1 MSTPTPAPGPEGQ
14 HDPVGGGAGGQAPA
28 PGWSGRPDQ
37 GPGGPNQYG
46 QYGQSGQSG
55 QYGHDGQDAQHGRD
69 GQRAPGPQG
78 GSAPTP
84 PAAGAEQGWGAVPEI
99 PRYGGEPSSSY
110 GQYGAPGEVPTMAAA
125 QPGII
130 PLRPLT
136 LGEIY
141 DGAFK
146 AIRANPAVMFGLAA
160 VVVAIVTILQGALTW
175 GAYEDLNRLA
185 GEATPTEEDLEELVG
200 ALGASIVPSLA
211 GTVLGFVATT
221 ILNGVL
227 IHSVS
232 QSVIGRTLPLRELWD
247 LVRPQL
253 LKLLLLTLLVSVAV
267 AAAFAVFLLP
277 GIIGLASG
285 EVGVGALLLL
295 LGALLALV
303 ATLFVVVVTV
313 LATPALVLE
322 RSGVLTALRR
332 SWRLT
337 LPAFWRVTGIYLL
350 TTILVGIVAAIVTTP
365 LGMLGQ
371 LFDSVTV
378 LTVAQLAGSTVAAA
392 VTTPFM
398 AAVVALL
405 YIDIRIRREGLDVE
419 LAAAAAEGP

>member
-1 MSTPTPAPGPEGQ
+1 
-14 HDPVGGGAGGQAPA
+14 
-28 PGWSGRPDQ
+28 
-37 GPGGPNQYG
+37 
-46 QYGQSGQSG
+46 
-55 QYGHDGQDAQHGRD
+55 
-69 GQRAPGPQG
+69 
-78 GSAPTP
+78 
-84 PAAGAEQGWGAVPEI
+84 
-99 PRYGGEPSSSY
+99 
-110 GQYGAPGEVPTMAAA
+110 
-125 QPGII
+125 
-130 PLRPLT
+130 T

-160 VVVAIVTILQGALTW
+160 VGVAIVTILQGALTW
-175 GAYEDLNRLA
+175 GAYEDLNRPA
-185 GEATPTEEDLEELVG
+185 GHATPTEEDLEELVG
-200 ALGASIVPSLA
+200 ALGASVVPSLA

-337 LPAFWRVTGIYLL
+337 LPTFWRVIGIYLL
-350 TTILVGIVAAIVTTP
+350 TTILVAIVAAIVTAP

-378 LTVAQLAGSTVAAA
+378 LTVTQLAGSTVAAA

-419 LAAAAAEGP
+419 LAAAAAEGA

>member
-1 MSTPTPAPGPEGQ
+1 MPIISDSAASSSTTRTRGFMGIWSHLERLGRRRRRCPACLGTPEHGGGARALPAVGRAAPPAHLRARMAAHTSRRGWMRTPTPAPGPEGQ
-14 HDPVGGGAGGQAPA
+14 HDPVGGGAGSQAPA

-46 QYGQSGQSG
+46 QYGQYGQSGQSGQSG

-110 GQYGAPGEVPTMAAA
+110 GQYGAPGEVPTMATA

-160 VVVAIVTILQGALTW
+160 VVVAIVTFLQGALTW

-200 ALGASIVPSLA
+200 ALGASVVPSLA

-232 QSVIGRTLPLRELWD
+232 QSVI
-247 LVRPQL
+247 
-253 LKLLLLTLLVSVAV
+253 
-267 AAAFAVFLLP
+267 
-277 GIIGLASG
+277 
-285 EVGVGALLLL
+285 
-295 LGALLALV
+295 
-303 ATLFVVVVTV
+303 
-313 LATPALVLE
+313 
-322 RSGVLTALRR
+322 
-332 SWRLT
+332 
-337 LPAFWRVTGIYLL
+337 
-350 TTILVGIVAAIVTTP
+350 
-365 LGMLGQ
+365 
-371 LFDSVTV
+371 
-378 LTVAQLAGSTVAAA
+378 
-392 VTTPFM
+392 
-398 AAVVALL
+398 
-405 YIDIRIRREGLDVE
+405 
-419 LAAAAAEGP
+419 